1 MGIITDIDIITRIE
15 NALTEAL
22 RVLKPGGVF
31 NCLEFSSPTSSFVND
46 VYNFY
51 KSKIIPIIGENI
63 AKNKKAY
70 RYLEESIGL
79 FPNQKILLS
88 EINKIGFENTSI
100 INIFNGVVAI
110 HKGFKIL

>member
-1 MGIITDIDIITRIE
+1 MGIITDKKIISKIE

-31 NCLEFSSPTSSFVND
+31 YCLEFSSPTSSFVND

-79 FPNQKILLS
+79 FPNQKILLDK
-88 EINKIGFENTSI
+88 INNVGFEKTSY
-100 INIFNGVVAI
+100 INLFDGIVSI
-110 HKGFKIL
+110 HMDFKI